1 MPSAEVR
8 VPSARVAPVKSRGL
22 ERQLAAERT
31 MVRSVIVG
39 ILIALPITI
48 ALAIGMMA
56 LAMSDKASWYVW
68 IGLGAGIGAYAALFF
83 GTWGGVVYSTHEFDE
98 LDEDAMHSPDDEPEG
113 PPMAGLGDLEDG
125 DRVDF
130 NEKVGKPERGDADE
144 CVGGQR
150 V

>member
-1 MPSAEVR
+1 MTRCIADVRGGLYALGGSASLGR
-8 VPSARVAPVKSRGL
+8 SASLGGSAQVPSASVAPAESGGL

-31 MVRSVIVG
+31 MVHSVILG

-83 GTWGGVVYSTHEFDE
+83 GTWGGVVYSTHKFDQ
-98 LDEDAMHSPDDEPEG
+98 LDEEAMHSRENESEG
-113 PPMAGLGDLEDG
+113 S
-125 DRVDF
+125 R
-130 NEKVGKPERGDADE
+130 K
-144 CVGGQR
+144 
-150 V
+150 